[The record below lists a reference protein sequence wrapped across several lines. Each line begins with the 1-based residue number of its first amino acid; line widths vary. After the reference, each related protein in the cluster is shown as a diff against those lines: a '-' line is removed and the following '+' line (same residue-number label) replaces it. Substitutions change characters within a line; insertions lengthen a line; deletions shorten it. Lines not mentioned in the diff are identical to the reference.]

1 MNQRF
6 FSLLLSGLLLACG
19 DDETVTENSAGSP
32 AQGGSSGSSGQ
43 AGAGTAG
50 AAGDGGAAG
59 DAGTAGT
66 GGAGEGGAGQGGAG
80 TGGAGEGGAG
90 GAGAGGTAGMGGSGG
105 QAGSGGASCLP
116 ASAYEQ
122 LLGLEEKSP
131 LCVVGLHKTDVASLG
146 FAFGASWG
154 RHGGPLSTDASNG
167 VVVRRW
173 TVPAEPQ
180 GAMAGAPAVKVEVPG
195 APAGVFFGPAFDA
208 PFHGWTLLSYTG
220 SAPSFQGELVALDE
234 GLQQVKARAFVNG
247 FFAGT
252 TLAGSKARL
261 LFTGLSPL
269 TTQASET
276 GANGLYYGDV
286 CDESALIKEGC
297 GASASLASWASS
309 SGPVTTD
316 AAGNLFAAASTFG
329 ANQQV
334 RGFVATEASGS
345 AQAQGVVVLE
355 DKDYSTSLAALGS
368 GAGGLLVVQ
377 ASSSE
382 TFTARPAQLFSYSVE
397 GGTLAATAIEQG
409 GFVVK
414 QEGATVVVFPGAE
427 GELWVAFDSAQGAH
441 FARLARK

>member
-6 FSLLLSGLLLACG
+6 FSLLLLSGLLLACG
-19 DDETVTENSAGSP
+19 DDEIITENSAGSP

-43 AGAGTAG
+43 AGAGT
-50 AAGDGGAAG
+50 
-59 DAGTAGT
+59 
-66 GGAGEGGAGQGGAG
+66 GGAGEGGAG
-80 TGGAGEGGAG
+80 AG
-90 GAGAGGTAGMGGSGG
+90 GSGAGGTAGMGGSGG

-154 RHGGPLSTDASNG
+154 RHGGPLTTDASNG

-220 SAPSFQGELVALDE
+220 SAPPSFQGELVAMDE

-276 GANGLYYGDV
+276 SANGLYYGDV

-397 GGTLAATAIEQG
+397 GGTLAATAIDQG